1 MIRIFSIAAFL
12 FLFVSCQESFDKRL
26 AREAGEFTREKCP
39 FEPQPGC
46 RLDSTTYEISSRT
59 YTLWYSISAE
69 SEAILKRREADMR
82 LLLVKELHEDVN
94 YKALKD
100 EGVIFHYVYRS
111 QLSGNV
117 LFETRITKEEY
128 R

>member
-1 MIRIFSIAAFL
+1 M
-12 FLFVSCQESFDKRL
+12 
-26 AREAGEFTREKCP
+26 
-39 FEPQPGC
+39 
-46 RLDSTTYEISSRT
+46 DSTTYEISSRT
-59 YTLWYSISAE
+59 YTLWYSISNE
-69 SEAILKRREADMR
+69 SEAILNRREADMR
-82 LLLVKELHEDVN
+82 LLLVKELREDVN

-100 EGVIFHYVYRS
+100 EGVVFHYVYRS

>member
-1 MIRIFSIAAFL
+1 M
-12 FLFVSCQESFDKRL
+12 
-26 AREAGEFTREKCP
+26 
-39 FEPQPGC
+39 
-46 RLDSTTYEISSRT
+46 DSTTYEIRSRT

-69 SEAILKRREADMR
+69 SEAILNRREADMR

-100 EGVIFHYVYRS
+100 EGVVFHYVYRS